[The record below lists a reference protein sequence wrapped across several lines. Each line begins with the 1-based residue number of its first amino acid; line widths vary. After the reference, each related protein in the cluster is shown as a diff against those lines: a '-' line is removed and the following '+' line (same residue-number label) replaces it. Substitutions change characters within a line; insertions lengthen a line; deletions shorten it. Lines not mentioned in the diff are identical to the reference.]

1 MAEVSDKLKEYLI
14 RKLNDCKKEL
24 MKLKRKRKRI
34 KIILYNLYISTV
46 ITSIT
51 ISAVVTSLASMVA
64 IPVIAIA
71 VLSASSGILT
81 GISAKFNFQN
91 KKVEIDNLINRAN
104 KIQSK
109 LDFVISSN
117 GNLTQNEYQDIWNE
131 FNF

>member
-1 MAEVSDKLKEYLI
+1 MAEVSDKLKVYLT
-14 RKLNDCKKEL
+14 RKLSDCKKEL
-24 MKLKRKRKRI
+24 IKLKRKRKRI
-34 KIILYNLYISTV
+34 KILYISTV
-46 ITSIT
+46 VTSIS

-64 IPVIAIA
+64 MPIIAIA
-71 VLSASSGILT
+71 VLSASSAILT

-91 KKVEIDNLINRAN
+91 KKVEIDNLINRVN

-117 GNLTQNEYQDIWNE
+117 GNLTQKEYQEVWNE

>member
-1 MAEVSDKLKEYLI
+1 MAEVSDKLKEYLT
-14 RKLNDCKKEL
+14 RKLNDCKKES

-34 KIILYNLYISTV
+34 KMLYISSV
-46 ITSIT
+46 VTSIS

-71 VLSASSGILT
+71 VLSANSAILM

-91 KKVEIDNLINRAN
+91 KKVEIDNVINRAN

-117 GNLTQNEYQDIWNE
+117 GNLTQKEYQEIWNE

>member
-1 MAEVSDKLKEYLI
+1 MAEVSDKLKEYLT
-14 RKLNDCKKEL
+14 RKLSDCKKEL
-24 MKLKRKRKRI
+24 IKLKRKRKRI
-34 KIILYNLYISTV
+34 KILYISTV
-46 ITSIT
+46 VTSIS

-64 IPVIAIA
+64 MPIIAIA
-71 VLSASSGILT
+71 VLSASSAILT

-91 KKVEIDNLINRAN
+91 KKVEIDNLINRVN

-117 GNLTQNEYQDIWNE
+117 GNLTQKEYQEVWNE

>member
-1 MAEVSDKLKEYLI
+1 MAEVSDKLKEYLT

-34 KIILYNLYISTV
+34 KMLYISSV
-46 ITSIT
+46 VTSIS

-71 VLSASSGILT
+71 VLSASSAILM

-117 GNLTQNEYQDIWNE
+117 GNLTQKEYQEIWNE

>member
-1 MAEVSDKLKEYLI
+1 MAEVSDKLKEYLT
-14 RKLNDCKKEL
+14 RKLSDCKQKL
-24 MKLKRKRKRI
+24 IKLKRKRKRI
-34 KIILYNLYISTV
+34 KILYISTV
-46 ITSIT
+46 VTSIS

-64 IPVIAIA
+64 IPIIAIA

-91 KKVEIDNLINRAN
+91 KKVEIDNLIKRAN

-117 GNLTQNEYQDIWNE
+117 GNLTQKEYQEIWNE